1 VNKSSWFVGI
11 LEEVTKLAEMMRE
24 YKISDKERNQLNAS
38 IKSSMEK
45 MLIFYSSNKSE
56 VLCIVTVLS
65 TNVADTTV

>member
-24 YKISDKERNQLNAS
+24 YKISDKERNQMNAS

-45 MLIFYSSNKSE
+45 MMIFYSSNKSE

>member
-1 VNKSSWFVGI
+1 MNKSSWFVGI

-24 YKISDKERNQLNAS
+24 YKISDKERNQMNAS

>member
-1 VNKSSWFVGI
+1 MNKSSWFVGI

-24 YKISDKERNQLNAS
+24 YKISDKERNQMNAS

-45 MLIFYSSNKSE
+45 MMIFYSSNKSE

>member
-24 YKISDKERNQLNAS
+24 YKISDKERNQMNAS